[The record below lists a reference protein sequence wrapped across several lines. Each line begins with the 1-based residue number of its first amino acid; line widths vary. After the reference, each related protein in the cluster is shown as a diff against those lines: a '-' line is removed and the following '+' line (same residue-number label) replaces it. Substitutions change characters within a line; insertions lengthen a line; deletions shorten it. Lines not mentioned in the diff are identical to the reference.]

1 VLPGDWRNRKR
12 YVLTVAVV
20 MAGCMWWMGP
30 MIGVF
35 VVDPMIQLTMSNM
48 QVITPTT
55 DCFDHR
61 LDSQVCEDAGV
72 KASYYFYNITN
83 HEEVGAGAWHVRA
96 CRC

>member
-1 VLPGDWRNRKR
+1 MAPFSLTGTGCTDIPPKSPCASCMRACTPLP
-12 YVLTVAVV
+12 
-20 MAGCMWWMGP
+20 P
-30 MIGVF
+30 
-35 VVDPMIQLTMSNM
+35 